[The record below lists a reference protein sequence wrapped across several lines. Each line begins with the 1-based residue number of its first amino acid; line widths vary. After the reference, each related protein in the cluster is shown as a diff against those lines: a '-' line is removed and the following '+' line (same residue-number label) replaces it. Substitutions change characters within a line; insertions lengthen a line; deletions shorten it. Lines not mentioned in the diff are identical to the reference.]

1 MVPYYHIS
9 FDNKGSLCLD
19 SHARESRQKVSH
31 MNVKILFGFFVA
43 LGLGL
48 TFMNIPPGLTLLMA
62 VYELN
67 YTGISVL
74 ISALL
79 WSHALMQIP
88 GGLIADRLGMER
100 TLLLGLIFMALGN
113 LMPAAM
119 PSLHL
124 AIVSRVVTGIGT
136 GLTFVT
142 TLKFVAKHSP
152 GGRAGIYQSF
162 FAGIFSLGNVL
173 VYYLLSRAFHLSW
186 QWIYLIPGLFCLS
199 ILILWMALGLESRA
213 LPTSGPLPLGQIA
226 RIRAGWILGLYHA
239 ISWGTVISLG
249 NWIPSLLAEFW
260 TDSTATQLAWGAML
274 VMLISGLGR
283 ISGGFILLKITPL
296 FLANG
301 SILILTLIFWGL
313 FSLPSPGLLL
323 SLALLAA
330 WVSCINFGAFFHLAS
345 TVTTADSLAT
355 LFGFVNFLANLGAVL
370 FTILFGLLK
379 DATGTF
385 TWGFGIL
392 GILGAGGFLLGRVI
406 LKRDCLADSCY
417 QEIQAF

>member
-1 MVPYYHIS
+1 MFRHPCEDI
-9 FDNKGSLCLD
+9 NT
-19 SHARESRQKVSH
+19 EKVSH
-31 MNVKILFGFFVA
+31 MNVKIWLAFFIG

-62 VYELN
+62 VYGVT
-67 YTGISVL
+67 YTGISFL

-88 GGLIADRLGMER
+88 GGLIADRLGIGR
-100 TLLLGLIFMALGN
+100 TLLLGLTFMALGN

-119 PSLHL
+119 PSLSL
-124 AIVSRVVTGIGT
+124 AVVSRVVTGIGT

-142 TLKFVAKHSP
+142 TMKFIAQHAP
-152 GGRAGIYQSF
+152 GGRAGMYQSF
-162 FAGIFSLGNVL
+162 FAGIFSLGNIL
-173 VYYLLSRAFHLSW
+173 AYYLVSKALHLSW
-186 QWIYLIPGLFCLS
+186 QWIYLIPGMFCLS
-199 ILILWMALGLESRA
+199 ILILWTALGPESQA
-213 LPTSGPLPLGQIA
+213 LLPRGPLPLGQIA

-239 ISWGTVISLG
+239 LSWGTVICLG

-260 TDSTATQLAWGAML
+260 ADSTATQLAWGAML

-283 ISGGFILLKITPL
+283 ISGGFILLKVTPL

-301 SILILTLIFWGL
+301 SILLLTLTFWGL

-345 TVTTADSLAT
+345 TVTTVDSLAT

-370 FTILFGLLK
+370 FTIVFGLLK
-379 DATGTF
+379 DTTGTF

-392 GILGAGGFLLGRVI
+392 GILGAGGFLLGKVI
-406 LKRDCLADSCY
+406 LSRDCSADSCY
-417 QEIQAF
+417 QDIQAF

>member
-1 MVPYYHIS
+1 
-9 FDNKGSLCLD
+9 
-19 SHARESRQKVSH
+19 
-31 MNVKILFGFFVA
+31 MNVKIWLAFLIGV
-43 LGLGL
+43 GLGL
-48 TFMNIPPGLTLLMA
+48 TFMNIPPGLTLLMS
-62 VYELN
+62 VYGVT
-67 YTGISVL
+67 YTGISIL

-88 GGLIADRLGMER
+88 GGLIADRLGIGR
-100 TLLLGLIFMALGN
+100 ALLLGLTFMALGN

-119 PSLHL
+119 PSLSL
-124 AIVSRVVTGIGT
+124 AVMSRVVTGIGT

-142 TLKFVAKHSP
+142 TMKFIAQHAP

-162 FAGIFSLGNVL
+162 FAGIFSLGNIL
-173 VYYLLSRAFHLSW
+173 AYYLVSKALHLSW
-186 QWIYLIPGLFCLS
+186 QWIYLIPGMFCLS
-199 ILILWMALGLESRA
+199 ILILWTALGPESQA
-213 LPTSGPLPLGQIA
+213 LLPSGPLPLGQIA

-239 ISWGTVISLG
+239 LSWGTVISLG

-260 TDSTATQLAWGAML
+260 ADSTTIQLAWGAML

-283 ISGGFILLKITPL
+283 ISGGFILLKVTPL

-323 SLALLAA
+323 SFALLAA

-406 LKRDCLADSCY
+406 LSRDCSADSCY
-417 QEIQAF
+417 QDIQAF

>member
-1 MVPYYHIS
+1 
-9 FDNKGSLCLD
+9 
-19 SHARESRQKVSH
+19 
-31 MNVKILFGFFVA
+31 MNVKIWFAFLVA

-48 TFMNIPPGLTLLMA
+48 TFMNIPPGLTLLMG
-62 VYELN
+62 VYEVT

-74 ISALL
+74 IGALL

-88 GGLIADRLGMER
+88 GGLIADRLGAGR
-100 TLLLGLIFMALGN
+100 TLLLGLAFTAIGN

-119 PSLHL
+119 SSFLL
-124 AIVSRVVTGIGT
+124 AIISRVVTGIGT

-142 TLKFVAKHSP
+142 TLKFVAKHAP
-152 GGRAGIYQSF
+152 GGRGGMYQSF
-162 FAGIFSLGNVL
+162 FAGIFSLGNIL
-173 VYYLLSRAFHLSW
+173 AYYLVSRALHLSW
-186 QWIYLIPGLFCLS
+186 QWIYLVPGLFCLS
-199 ILILWMALGLESRA
+199 ILIFWLALGLESRA
-213 LPTSGPLPLGQIA
+213 LRTTRPLPLGQIA
-226 RIRAGWILGLYHA
+226 RIRAGWILGTYHA
-239 ISWGTVISLG
+239 LSWGTVISLG
-249 NWIPSLLAEFW
+249 NWIPSFLAEFW
-260 TDSTATQLAWGAML
+260 ADSTATQLAWGAML

-283 ISGGFILLKITPL
+283 ISGGFILYKITPV

-301 SILILTLIFWGL
+301 SILMLALIFWGL

-323 SLALLAA
+323 FLALLAA
-330 WVSCINFGAFFHLAS
+330 WVSCVNFGAFFHLAS

-370 FTILFGLLK
+370 FTVLFGLLK

-392 GILGAGGFLLGRVI
+392 GVLCTGSFFLGRVI
-406 LKRDCLADSCY
+406 LRKDCSADSCY

>member
-1 MVPYYHIS
+1 M
-9 FDNKGSLCLD
+9 F
-19 SHARESRQKVSH
+19 RQPCEGIKTEKVLH
-31 MNVKILFGFFVA
+31 MNMKILFAFFVA

-48 TFMNIPPGLTLLMA
+48 TFMNIPPGLTLLMG
-62 VYELN
+62 VYEVT

-88 GGLIADRLGMER
+88 GGLIADRLGVGR
-100 TLLLGLIFMALGN
+100 TLPLGLAFMALGN

-119 PSLHL
+119 PSLFF
-124 AIVSRVVTGIGT
+124 AIISRVVTGIGT

-142 TLKFVAKHSP
+142 TLKFVTKHAP
-152 GGRAGIYQSF
+152 GGRVGMYQSF
-162 FAGIFSLGNVL
+162 FAGIFSLGNIL
-173 VYYLLSRAFHLSW
+173 AYYLVSKALHLSW
-186 QWIYLIPGLFCLS
+186 QWIYLIPGLFCLC
-199 ILILWMALGLESRA
+199 ILVFWLALGLESRA
-213 LPTSGPLPLGQIA
+213 LRISRPLPLGQIV

-239 ISWGTVISLG
+239 LSWGTVISLG
-249 NWIPSLLAEFW
+249 NWIPSFLAEFW
-260 TDSTATQLAWGAML
+260 ADSTATQLAWGAML
-274 VMLISGLGR
+274 VMLISGFGR
-283 ISGGFILLKITPL
+283 ISGGFILLRMTSL

-301 SILILTLIFWGL
+301 SIFVLTLIFWGL

-330 WVSCINFGAFFHLAS
+330 WVSCVNFGAFFHLAS
-345 TVTTADSLAT
+345 TITTSDSLAT

-370 FTILFGLLK
+370 FTVLFGLLK

-392 GILGAGGFLLGRVI
+392 GLLGTGGFLLGRTI
-406 LKRDCLADSCY
+406 LRRDFSADSY
-417 QEIQAF
+417 QEV

>member
-1 MVPYYHIS
+1 
-9 FDNKGSLCLD
+9 
-19 SHARESRQKVSH
+19 
-31 MNVKILFGFFVA
+31 MNVKIWLAFFIG

-48 TFMNIPPGLTLLMA
+48 TFMNIPPGLTLLMS
-62 VYELN
+62 VYGVT
-67 YTGISVL
+67 YTGISIL

-88 GGLIADRLGMER
+88 GGLIADRLGTGR
-100 TLLLGLIFMALGN
+100 ALLLGLSFMAIGN
-113 LMPAAM
+113 LVPAAM
-119 PSLHL
+119 PSLSL
-124 AIVSRVVTGIGT
+124 AIMSRVVTGIGT

-142 TLKFVAKHSP
+142 TMKFIAQHAP

-162 FAGIFSLGNVL
+162 FAGIFSLGNIL
-173 VYYLLSRAFHLSW
+173 AYYLVSKALHLNW
-186 QWIYLIPGLFCLS
+186 QWIYLIPGTFCLS
-199 ILILWMALGLESRA
+199 LLILWFALRLGSEA
-213 LPTSGPLPLGQIA
+213 LPPSGPLPLRRIA
-226 RIRAGWILGLYHA
+226 RVRAGWILGLYHA
-239 ISWGTVISLG
+239 LSWGTVISLG

-260 TDSTATQLAWGAML
+260 ADSTTIQLAWGAML

-283 ISGGFILLKITPL
+283 ISGGFILLKVTPL

-313 FSLPSPGLLL
+313 FSVPSPALLL

-406 LKRDCLADSCY
+406 LSRDCSADSCY
-417 QEIQAF
+417 QDIQAF

>member
-1 MVPYYHIS
+1 M
-9 FDNKGSLCLD
+9 
-19 SHARESRQKVSH
+19 EKVSH
-31 MNVKILFGFFVA
+31 MNMKILFAFFVA
-43 LGLGL
+43 VALGL
-48 TFMNIPPGLTLLMA
+48 TFMNIPPGLTLLMEI
-62 VYELN
+62 YEVT

-88 GGLIADRLGMER
+88 GGLIADRLGVGR
-100 TLLLGLIFMALGN
+100 TLLLGLAFLTIGN

-119 PSLHL
+119 PSLSL
-124 AIVSRVVTGIGT
+124 AIAGRAVTGIGS

-142 TLKFVAKHSP
+142 TLKFVAKHAP
-152 GGRAGIYQSF
+152 GGQVGMYQSF
-162 FAGIFSLGNVL
+162 FAGIFSLGNIL
-173 VYYLLSRAFHLSW
+173 AYYLVSKALHLSW
-186 QWIYLIPGLFCLS
+186 QWIYFIPGLFCLAT
-199 ILILWMALGLESRA
+199 LIFWLALGLESPA
-213 LPTSGPLPLGQIA
+213 LPNSAPLPLGQIA

-239 ISWGTVISLG
+239 LSWGTVISLG
-249 NWIPSLLAEFW
+249 NWIPSFLAEFW
-260 TDSTATQLAWGAML
+260 ADSTATQLAWGAML
-274 VMLISGLGR
+274 VMLISGFGR

-323 SLALLAA
+323 FLALLAA
-330 WVSCINFGAFFHLAS
+330 WVSCVNFGAFFHLAS
-345 TVTTADSLAT
+345 TVTRADSLAT

-370 FTILFGLLK
+370 FTLLFGLLK

-392 GILGAGGFLLGRVI
+392 GLLGAGGFFLGRVI
-406 LKRDCLADSCY
+406 LRRDCSADSCY
-417 QEIQAF
+417 QEIPAF

>member
-1 MVPYYHIS
+1 
-9 FDNKGSLCLD
+9 
-19 SHARESRQKVSH
+19 
-31 MNVKILFGFFVA
+31 MNVKIWVA
-43 LGLGL
+43 FSIGLGLGL
-48 TFMNIPPGLTLLMA
+48 TFMNIPPGLTLLMP
-62 VYELN
+62 VYGVT

-88 GGLIADRLGMER
+88 GGLIADRLGIGR
-100 TLLLGLIFMALGN
+100 ALLLGLTFMSLGN
-113 LMPAAM
+113 LMPLAM
-119 PSLHL
+119 PSLSL
-124 AIVSRVVTGIGT
+124 AVVSRVVTGIGT
-136 GLTFVT
+136 GLTFITTMKLVT
-142 TLKFVAKHSP
+142 LHAP
-152 GGRAGIYQSF
+152 GGRAGMFQSF
-162 FAGIFSLGNVL
+162 FAGIFSLGNIL
-173 VYYLLSRAFHLSW
+173 AYYLVSKTLHLSW
-186 QWIYLIPGLFCLS
+186 QWIYLIPGIFCV
-199 ILILWMALGLESRA
+199 LILVSWIGLGLDSEA
-213 LPTSGPLPLGQIA
+213 LPPRGPLPLGQIA

-239 ISWGTVISLG
+239 LSWGTVISLG

-260 TDSTATQLAWGAML
+260 ADSTAIQLAWGAML

-283 ISGGFILLKITPL
+283 ISGGFILLKVTPL

-313 FSLPSPGLLL
+313 FSLPSASLLL

-355 LFGFVNFLANLGAVL
+355 LFGFVSFLANLGAVL

-406 LKRDCLADSCY
+406 LRRDCSADSCY
-417 QEIQAF
+417 QDIQAL

>member
-1 MVPYYHIS
+1 MFRHPCWGI
-9 FDNKGSLCLD
+9 KT
-19 SHARESRQKVSH
+19 EKVTH
-31 MNVKILFGFFVA
+31 MNARILFAFFIG

-62 VYELN
+62 VYEVT

-88 GGLIADRLGMER
+88 AGLIADRFGIGR
-100 TLLLGLIFMALGN
+100 TLLLGLTFMALGN
-113 LMPAAM
+113 LLPTAV
-119 PSLHL
+119 PSLSL
-124 AIVSRVVTGIGT
+124 AVMSRVVTGIGS

-142 TLKFVAKHSP
+142 TMKFVAQQAP
-152 GGRAGIYQSF
+152 GGRVGIYQSF

-173 VYYLLSRAFHLSW
+173 AYFLVSKTLHLSW
-186 QWIYLIPGLFCLS
+186 QWIYLIPGIFCLS
-199 ILILWMALGLESRA
+199 ILVLWMALGLESRA

-226 RIRAGWILGLYHA
+226 RIRAAWILGLYHA
-239 ISWGTVISLG
+239 LSWGTVISLG

-260 TDSTATQLAWGAML
+260 IDSTATQLAWGAML

-283 ISGGFILLKITPL
+283 ISGGFILLKFTPL
-296 FLANG
+296 FVANG

-323 SLALLAA
+323 SFALLAA
-330 WVSCINFGAFFHLAS
+330 WISCVNFGAFFHLAS

-392 GILGAGGFLLGRVI
+392 GILGAGSFLLGRGI
-406 LKRDCLADSCY
+406 LRGECSTDSCY
-417 QEIQAF
+417 QKIQIF